1 MDTFTQGMLG
11 AVAAQAALS
20 RPLGRWAGVIGFAGG
35 LAADADVVIPHLVD
49 VVQPFTYHRH
59 FTHALVAIPLGGVL
73 AALPFLAARRLRDRA
88 RWVLLAGVIAY
99 ATHPILDACTSFG
112 THVLWPFTEGRTAW
126 DCLPIVDPLFTLA
139 LIGASIWSGL
149 RRRGRPATL
158 ALLLC
163 TAYALLGVF
172 QNHRALEVQQHL
184 AASRGHVIEDGRAM
198 PQPLSLLLWRS
209 VYRAEG
215 RVHVD
220 SLRLPL
226 FAPAGVRPGGSTI
239 HTSAARL
246 LEEHHG
252 ADASAELRRELA
264 IFEHFT
270 DGYMGPIPDDPG
282 LIADLRI
289 SRGDGFAVLWGI
301 RLTGDPGRPVAWARN
316 RAAVRDG
323 DLERLVEQVV
333 SSASFAGLP
342 GVKRD
347 G

>member
-11 AVAAQAALS
+11 AAAAQAALS

-35 LAADADVVIPHLVD
+35 LLADADMVIPHLVD

-59 FTHALVAIPLGGVL
+59 FSHALVAIPLGGLL
-73 AALPFLAARRLRDRA
+73 AGLPFLAARGLRERA
-88 RWVLLAGVIAY
+88 WWVLLASTLAS
-99 ATHPILDACTSFG
+99 ATHPLLDACTSFG
-112 THVLWPFTEGRTAW
+112 THVLWPFTGERTAW

-139 LIGASIWSGL
+139 LLVGSVWSAIG
-149 RRRGRPATL
+149 RRGRPAAI
-158 ALLLC
+158 ALILC

-172 QNHRALEVQQHL
+172 QNHRALAVQQHL
-184 AASRGHVIEDGRAM
+184 AAARGHVIEAGRAM
-198 PQPLSLLLWRS
+198 PQPLSLLVWRS
-209 VYRAEG
+209 VYRAGG

-226 FAPAGVRPGGSTI
+226 FGTPGVRPGGSTR

-246 LEEHHG
+246 LEERG
-252 ADASAELRRELA
+252 NATTNPELVRELE
-264 IFEHFT
+264 IFERFT
-270 DGYMGPIPDDPG
+270 DGYQGPLPDNPA

-301 RLTGDPGRPVAWARN
+301 RLTGDPDRPVAWETN

-333 SSASFAGLP
+333 SSAGFAALP
-342 GVKRD
+342 ARR
-347 G
+347 